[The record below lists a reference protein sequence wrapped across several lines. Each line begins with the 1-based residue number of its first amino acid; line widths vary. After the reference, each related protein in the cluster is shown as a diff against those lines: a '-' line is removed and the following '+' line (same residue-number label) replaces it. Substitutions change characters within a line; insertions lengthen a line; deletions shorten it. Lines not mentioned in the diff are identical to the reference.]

1 MCRTRARR
9 LLIIHDALV
18 GDDVVLDPA
27 REKWLRALMR
37 VRDDAERPLTDVEAR
52 ELDELFDAVGRALVA
67 RNLDAYAEA
76 KAIPQTQA
84 RDEIMAVVNDAA
96 AFAVALERSPDL
108 MASEVASARATRASK
123 G

>member
-1 MCRTRARR
+1 
-9 LLIIHDALV
+9 
-18 GDDVVLDPA
+18 VLDPA